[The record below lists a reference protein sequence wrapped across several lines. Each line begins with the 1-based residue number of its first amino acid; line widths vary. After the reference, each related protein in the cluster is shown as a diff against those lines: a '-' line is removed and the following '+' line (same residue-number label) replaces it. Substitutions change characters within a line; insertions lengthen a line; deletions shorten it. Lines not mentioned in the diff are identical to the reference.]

1 MADVEK
7 MSDAELAAAAKAQA
21 DALRPYMGTY
31 DQFKDHCERII
42 ARALRED
49 KGVKLNADGTD
60 A

>member
-31 DQFKDHCERII
+31 DQFKDHCQRIVD
-42 ARALRED
+42 RALRED
-49 KGVKLNADGTD
+49 KGVKLNADGTT